1 MFQLD
6 REREGEVPGEAEG
19 IKDVADDKQRVPE
32 SATEQE
38 IRDPKRGHTASFH
51 LPLPCN
57 KLPRNVAA
65 SYEPFND
72 ANRVH
77 RSRIQT

>member
-6 REREGEVPGEAEG
+6 REREGEVPGEAED

-38 IRDPKRGHTASFH
+38 IRDPKRGHTASVS
-51 LPLPCN
+51 LTI
-57 KLPRNVAA
+57 AM
-65 SYEPFND
+65 
-72 ANRVH
+72 
-77 RSRIQT
+77 